1 MLEDKYAGAA
11 FILGVCLIV
20 AALVL
25 SGTWRAN
32 KKLDQTINVVG
43 SAKKEIV
50 SDFGIFRC
58 AVRGESP
65 TPAASWQQLQ
75 AAKPKLFVYLQE
87 QGIPADQVRPLP
99 VTTYSVPEFNEQGRE
114 TGRTVKVVTTQR
126 FEVQSADVK
135 KVEQLAL
142 GVAALVEQGV
152 LVEPETPEFHYSGL
166 SELKV
171 EVQALAAQDAME
183 RARRI
188 AAASGA
194 KLGDIRSAR
203 MGVLQITPRHSNM
216 VSDYGVNDLSSIEKE
231 ITAVVSASFALR

>member
-1 MLEDKYAGAA
+1 M
-11 FILGVCLIV
+11 
-20 AALVL
+20 
-25 SGTWRAN
+25 
-32 KKLDQTINVVG
+32 
-43 SAKKEIV
+43 
-50 SDFGIFRC
+50 
-58 AVRGESP
+58 
-65 TPAASWQQLQ
+65 
-75 AAKPKLFVYLQE
+75 
-87 QGIPADQVRPLP
+87 
-99 VTTYSVPEFNEQGRE
+99 TTYSVPEFNEQGRE

-126 FEVQSADVK
+126 FEVQSTDVK

-152 LVEPETPEFHYSGL
+152 LVEPETPEYHYSGL

>member
-1 MLEDKYAGAA
+1 MREKNTGAA
-11 FILGVCLIV
+11 FLLGASLIA
-20 AALVL
+20 AALIL

-75 AAKPKLFVYLQE
+75 ASKPKLFAYLQE

-126 FEVQSADVK
+126 FEVQSKDVK

-152 LVEPETPEFHYSGL
+152 LVEPETPEYHYSGL